1 MAGEL
6 TRDSLEIAADV
17 AIMSATLLREIV
29 NDYAIE
35 PDQFDFNLDDL
46 EQQLSEGNRQA
57 LVNAMP
63 ALIAQMFAQEEPTVG

>member
-1 MAGEL
+1 MSGEA

-17 AIMSATLLREIV
+17 AIMSAKLLREIV
-29 NDYAIE
+29 SDYAID
-35 PDQFDFNLDDL
+35 PSQFDFNLDEL
-46 EQQLSEGNRQA
+46 EKQLDSGDREA